1 MALHASRIRDMI
13 SQRNFDIFLH
23 NFRKE
28 MLCEYGYLATLGDFY
43 YLSLDHASPQPNKL
57 AAGVTRQHSR
67 RTGRHTFDLEQLY
80 QADLVSW
87 NGRER
92 RGIILD
98 PQQSVLTHT
107 LEFVGARTPYYAT
120 AQPLQC
126 WQLNGVV
133 VECLAQH
140 VPCCSVARLPLVLT
154 NTTSRSVFLECGAEV
169 VQLQFFHSEPTN
181 STRHL
186 SRDQTYSNESIAVA
200 MSAWTPRALVDR
212 LFDFRLE
219 NPAVSNLRSA
229 DSSSPALSDPVQTQ
243 RETTDIICN
252 LMNVSVDRIVEQ
264 KLRELLSSS
273 TLLSQPQP
281 QPLPSSYYQQHQPQ
295 PASSLANSNNN
306 DVGIDSSYEQ
316 FRDQIRRSKEQY
328 VSLDEPTQ
336 QPEQEQQQPPQLN
349 AHLEQYPARR
359 KKRGESYMV
368 Q

>member
-13 SQRNFDIFLH
+13 SQHNFDIFLYT
-23 NFRKE
+23 FRKE

-57 AAGVTRQHSR
+57 AAGVTRQHGR
-67 RTGRHTFDLEQLY
+67 RAGRHTFDLDQLY

-133 VECLAQH
+133 VECLTH
-140 VPCCSVARLPLVLT
+140 YVPCCSVVRLPLVLT

-181 STRHL
+181 STRNL
-186 SRDQTYSNESIAVA
+186 ARDQTYSNESTLVT
-200 MSAWTPRALVDR
+200 MGAWTPRALVDR

-219 NPAVSNLRSA
+219 NPAVSNLHS
-229 DSSSPALSDPVQTQ
+229 DSSSPSLSDPVQTQ
-243 RETTDIICN
+243 RETTSIISN
-252 LMNVSVDRIVEQ
+252 FMSVSVDRIVEQ
-264 KLRELLSSS
+264 KVRELLSSS
-273 TLLSQPQP
+273 SLLQPQQ
-281 QPLPSSYYQQHQPQ
+281 QPLPPAYPPPQQHT
-295 PASSLANSNNN
+295 SSVNNNNN
-306 DVGIDSSYEQ
+306 DINVSVDSSYEQ

-336 QPEQEQQQPPQLN
+336 QEDLVQQQALQHNQDLK
-349 AHLEQYPARR
+349 QYPARR